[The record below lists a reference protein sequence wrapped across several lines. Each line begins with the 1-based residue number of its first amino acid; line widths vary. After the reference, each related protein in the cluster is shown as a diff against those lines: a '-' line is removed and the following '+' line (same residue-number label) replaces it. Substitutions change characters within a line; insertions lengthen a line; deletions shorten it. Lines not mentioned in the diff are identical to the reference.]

1 MSSSNLDV
9 SDYSADST
17 SSQTK
22 RKRIL
27 VVGGTGQTGKH
38 VVLQL
43 LQRRH
48 NVRAIVR
55 SKERLYN
62 QLDTVL
68 PDSASNIHIVGRLQT
83 TEASIHAMPQEELEK
98 IVDGCDAVVV
108 CLGHNLNFRGLFL
121 PPRRLVTDS
130 VQKLC
135 SAIDVVNSNALEG
148 KKPPTKMIVMG
159 SDGVADPLG
168 GDDRRKL
175 SERVTLSL
183 LRRLL
188 IPHADNE
195 AAASYMSSVSSVVP
209 TSRMEWLVL
218 RPTDLVNGSATKYDM
233 FDKPTKG
240 LFDGTKGGK
249 TTRATVAQC
258 MIDFVLTDELW
269 ESWKGKFP
277 VIHDS
282 MGGDVIVK

>member
-1 MSSSNLDV
+1 MSNSNLDV
-9 SDYSADST
+9 SDYSTEST
-17 SSQTK
+17 SSQS
-22 RKRIL
+22 RKKHIL

-43 LQRRH
+43 LQSRH

-68 PDSASNIHIVGRLQT
+68 PDSASNIHIVGRLKT
-83 TEASIHAMPQEELEK
+83 TEASIHDMPQEELEK
-98 IVDGCDAVVV
+98 VVDGCDAVVV
-108 CLGHNLNFRGLFL
+108 CLGHNLNFKGLFL
-121 PPRRLVTDS
+121 PPRRLVTES
-130 VQKLC
+130 IQKLC
-135 SAIDVVNSNALEG
+135 RAIDVSNSNATEG
-148 KKPPTKMIVMG
+148 NKPTKMIVMG
-159 SDGVADPLG
+159 SDGVANPLG

-183 LRRLL
+183 LRKLL

-218 RPTDLVNGSATKYDM
+218 RPTDLVNGSATKYEM
-233 FDKPTKG
+233 FKKPVKG

-249 TTRATVAQC
+249 TTRATVARC
-258 MIDFVLTDELW
+258 MIDFVMTDALW
-269 ESWKGKFP
+269 ESWKGQFP
-277 VIHDS
+277 VVHDS
-282 MGGDVIVK
+282 MEGNAIVK

>member
-9 SDYSADST
+9 SDYSTNST
-17 SSQTK
+17 SSQTRK
-22 RKRIL
+22 KRIL

-55 SKERLYN
+55 SKEKLLN
-62 QLDTVL
+62 QLDTVV

-98 IVDGCDAVVV
+98 VVVGCDAVVV
-108 CLGHNLNFRGLFL
+108 CLGHNLTFRGLFL

-130 VQKLC
+130 IRKLC
-135 SAIDVVNSNALEG
+135 SAIDVANSNAVQG
-148 KKPPTKMIVMG
+148 KKPTKMIVMG
-159 SDGVADPLG
+159 SDGVANPMG
-168 GDDRRKL
+168 RDDRRKC

-183 LRRLL
+183 LRKLVP
-188 IPHADNE
+188 PHADNE
-195 AAASYMSSVSSVVP
+195 AAASYMSSVSGVVP

-218 RPTDLVNGSATKYDM
+218 RPTDLVDGSATKYEL
-233 FDKPTKG
+233 FEKPTKG

-249 TTRATVAQC
+249 TTRATVARC
-258 MIDFVLTDELW
+258 MIDFVMADELW
-269 ESWKGKFP
+269 ESWRGKFP
-277 VIHDS
+277 VVHDS
-282 MGGDVIVK
+282 MGGDIIVK